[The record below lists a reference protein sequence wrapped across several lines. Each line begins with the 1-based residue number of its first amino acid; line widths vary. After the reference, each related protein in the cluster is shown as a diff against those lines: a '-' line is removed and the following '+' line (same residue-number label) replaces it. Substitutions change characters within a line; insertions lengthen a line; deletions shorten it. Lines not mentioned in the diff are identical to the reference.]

1 MTAMPNTFEIL
12 AGFLSRFGDEVE
24 GRESSS
30 RPPEVSVQLCRFA
43 RGQLPAVEQAGLI
56 QQLNEHP
63 DWVAA
68 LAAEAKALRDPDQ
81 TNR

>member
-1 MTAMPNTFEIL
+1 MPNTFEIL
-12 AGFLSRFGDEVE
+12 TGFLARFGDEVE
-24 GRESSS
+24 GREAPGL
-30 RPPEVSVQLCRFA
+30 PPEISAQLRRFA
-43 RGQLPAVEQAGLI
+43 RGQLTTAEQAELI

-68 LAAEAKALRDPDQ
+68 LAAEAKALRKPDE